1 VDAAG
6 TAPTART
13 NLTPMTEGLMPRT
26 ATGAVL
32 ALATA
37 FTLVAVGSGLEP
49 LRTEQHAAASAATP
63 PTIDP
68 PVRVERT
75 LALQLAVGRTRR
87 DAAEEARRA
96 EVARQ
101 EELARQRRAEAEAA
115 ARQPGGRSLGHC
127 HVTCYALRGT
137 TSTGR
142 PVGMDVVAVD
152 PRVIPYGTRIHIEG
166 VGWRIAAD
174 TGAKIKGK
182 RLDIWMPSSQT
193 CIEFGL
199 RRLAVTR

>member
-1 VDAAG
+1 
-6 TAPTART
+6 
-13 NLTPMTEGLMPRT
+13 MPRT

-37 FTLVAVGSGLEP
+37 FALLAVGSGLEP
-49 LRTEQHAAASAATP
+49 LTTDHHASAAAAP
-63 PTIDP
+63 AAIDP

-87 DAAEEARRA
+87 AAAEDARRA
-96 EVARQ
+96 EAARR
-101 EELARQRRAEAEAA
+101 EELDRRRRAEAEQA
-115 ARQPGGRSLGHC
+115 ARRPGSRSLGQF

-152 PRVIPYGTRIHIEG
+152 PSVIPYGTRIHIEG

-174 TGAKIKGK
+174 TGPKIRGK
-182 RLDIWMPSSQT
+182 RLDIWMPSTQT
-193 CIEFGL
+193 CVQFGL
-199 RRLAVTR
+199 RSLAVTR